1 MKKIL
6 LASAIASLFSVA
18 AHAQSSVTLYGI
30 LDEGVQFNSNAKN
43 TVGGNNVGGRQV
55 ALDSTSGLNGSRWGL
70 KGAED
75 LGGGLKAIFTLESGV
90 NLNNGAFGQGG
101 TPFGRQAFVGLSSS
115 KYGAITLGRQY
126 DSVVTYVQPVATTGY
141 IGGSSLIEHPG
152 DLDNL
157 NNSLRTNNTIK
168 YASPSFSGLTFG
180 AEVSL
185 GGQAGN
191 VTGGGG
197 YSAGAAYANGP
208 ITLGAAYNY
217 FKNPTGTAG
226 STGLFTDNVNGT
238 SSLSG
243 VLNSAYQSAS
253 SYQVAAAGG
262 TYALGPAVF
271 GVSYSNT
278 KYKSIVSMNGATA
291 TFNDVE
297 AGLKWNF
304 TPTLY
309 SGLAYNYTKGN
320 SVSNAAGVNVGN
332 QHFNQLSL
340 LTDYSLSKRTDVY
353 VLGALQKAAGTSSTG
368 TAAVADIGNEGDSSN
383 SRQALVRV
391 AIRHKF

>member
-1 MKKIL
+1 MKKVL
-6 LASAIASLFSVA
+6 LVSAVASMFCAT

-30 LDEGVQFNSNAKN
+30 IDEGVQFNSNAKN
-43 TVGGNNVGGRQV
+43 TVGGTNVGGRQV
-55 ALDSTSGLNGSRWGL
+55 TLDSASGLNGSRWGL
-70 KGAED
+70 RGAED
-75 LGGGLKAIFTLESGV
+75 LGDGLTAIFTLESGV
-90 NLNNGAFGQGG
+90 NLNTGAFGQGS
-101 TPFGRQAFVGLSSS
+101 TPFGRQAFVGLSS
-115 KYGAITLGRQY
+115 KRYGTVTLGRQY
-126 DSVVTYVQPVATTGY
+126 DSIVTYVQPVTTIAYVAGT
-141 IGGSSLIEHPG
+141 SLFAHPG
-152 DLDNL
+152 DLDNTD
-157 NNSLRTNNTIK
+157 NSLRTNNTIK

-191 VTGGGG
+191 VTGSSG

-243 VLNSAYQSAS
+243 TLNSAYQSAS

-262 TYALGPAVF
+262 TYAIGPAVF
-271 GVSYSNT
+271 GLSYSNT
-278 KYKSIVSMNGATA
+278 KYQSIVTMNGATA

-297 AGLKWNF
+297 AGFKWNF

-320 SVSNAAGVNVGN
+320 SLSNAAGVSVGN

-353 VLGALQKAAGTSSTG
+353 VLGALQKASGISSTG
-368 TAAVADIGNEGDSSN
+368 TAAVADIGNLGDSSN

-391 AIRHKF
+391 ALRHKF

>member
-1 MKKIL
+1 MKKVL
-6 LASAIASLFSVA
+6 LVSAVASMFCAT

-30 LDEGVQFNSNAKN
+30 IDEGVQFNSNAKN
-43 TVGGNNVGGRQV
+43 TVGGTNVGGRQV
-55 ALDSTSGLNGSRWGL
+55 TLDSASGLNGSRWGL
-70 KGAED
+70 RGAED
-75 LGGGLKAIFTLESGV
+75 LGDGLTAIFTLESGV
-90 NLNNGAFGQGG
+90 NLNTGAFGQGS
-101 TPFGRQAFVGLSSS
+101 TPFGRQAFVGLSS
-115 KYGAITLGRQY
+115 KRYGTVTLGRQY
-126 DSVVTYVQPVATTGY
+126 DSIVTYVQPVTTIAYVAGT
-141 IGGSSLIEHPG
+141 SLFAHPG
-152 DLDNL
+152 DLDNTD
-157 NNSLRTNNTIK
+157 NSLRTNNTIK

-191 VTGGGG
+191 VTGSSG

-243 VLNSAYQSAS
+243 TLNSAYQSAS

-262 TYALGPAVF
+262 TYAIGPAVF
-271 GVSYSNT
+271 GLSYSNT
-278 KYKSIVSMNGATA
+278 KYQSIVTMNGATA

-304 TPTLY
+304 TPTFY
-309 SGLAYNYTKGN
+309 AGVAYNYTKGN
-320 SVSNAAGVNVGN
+320 SLTNAAGVSVGN
-332 QHFNQLSL
+332 QHYNQLGL
-340 LTDYSLSKRTDVY
+340 VGDYALSKRTELY
-353 VLGALQKAAGTSSTG
+353 AIGTLQKAAGTSSTG
-368 TAAVADIGNEGDSSN
+368 AAAVANIGSLGDSSN
-383 SRQALVRV
+383 SRQAVVRLG
-391 AIRHKF
+391 IRHKF